1 MNWSMPGP
9 GQSGLTVVVPCFNE
23 VDNIE
28 PSYQE
33 IVGELGNLPLELL
46 YVDDGSTDGSL
57 DVIRALAHADPRVR
71 YVSFTRNFGFEAA
84 FSAGYRYAGKPWI
97 LHIDADQQFP
107 ASEAAKLIAAAEAG
121 NDAVFGI
128 RTNRQDPLLRRWGTA
143 AFHFLGRRVLRI
155 EIPPGATAFRL
166 VRTEL
171 ARKIVD
177 LRLGTP
183 YFLATVPRLTSRYT
197 TVPVAHRA
205 RERGESKVGFGFL
218 SSHAIELF
226 VGFTRRLT
234 TAASATALM
243 TAGVAL
249 LAGVAA
255 AFGLLG
261 LSATSALTFALFSVV
276 LTVLS
281 LTVRYLVVVGAGQP
295 RPRQF
300 YIREASFPVDEDDR
314 LYTSAEAEFQP
325 GERQAGVKKPGTNS
339 TTAPKS
345 LVILGGADGSVSTYH
360 RARDL
365 GFRTICVDIRPGAPG
380 VELADEFVQVSVRAP
395 EQIAAALEGRDD
407 IAGVLCPA
415 SDVGLPA
422 LAWLTRH
429 WNLPDPLPEAA
440 VAASVDKSIFRA
452 LCDRL
457 RLPTY
462 RSVGGKPGPDLVL
475 AAQQL
480 RFPALVKPVDSS
492 GSRGVVSCASP
503 GGLSTA
509 FTESLAFSPSGRLV
523 VEEHLDGT
531 HYTIEAL
538 AVDGRIVFHA
548 VTRRTLTPPPF
559 FVTSSHLLPAGLPP
573 AIDRALP
580 LTLTAL
586 CAELGY
592 RTGPLTLDAVLG
604 RDGKFY
610 LIEMGA
616 RMGGNGLAE
625 AIELSTGVDLIAAG
639 IAAATGSEVVLSP
652 RTPRPTLVHILAS
665 DRGGRIVRIEGA
677 DEVRAM
683 PEVSSL
689 ELFAEQDS
697 FVKPYEQAG
706 YKMGYAV
713 LSASTVPEVL
723 AAEDALR
730 GTLKFLLDEQGMAV
744 PLP

>member
-1 MNWSMPGP
+1 MSRSVPGP
-9 GQSGLTVVVPCFNE
+9 AQSGLTVVVPCFNE
-23 VDNIE
+23 VDNVE

-33 IVGELGNLPLELL
+33 IVAELGNLPLELL
-46 YVDDGSTDGSL
+46 YVDDGSTDGTL
-57 DVIRALAHADPRVR
+57 DVVRALAHTDPRVR
-71 YVSFTRNFGFEAA
+71 YLSFTRNFGFEAA

-107 ASEAAKLIAAAEAG
+107 AAEAEKLITAAEEG
-121 NDAVFGI
+121 NDAVFGV

-177 LRLGTP
+177 LHLGTP

-205 RERGESKVGFGFL
+205 RARGESKVGFGFL

-234 TAASATALM
+234 TMASTTAMAAAGISA
-243 TAGVAL
+243 
-249 LAGVAA
+249 LAGIAA
-255 AFGLLG
+255 ATGLLG
-261 LSATSALTFALFSVV
+261 LNAAATLEFVLFAVL
-276 LTVLS
+276 LTVLALS
-281 LTVRYLVVVGAGQP
+281 VRYLVVVGAGQA

-300 YIREASFPVDEDDR
+300 YIREANFPVDEDDR
-314 LYTSAEAEFQP
+314 LYASATAEVHP
-325 GERQAGVKKPGTNS
+325 GERQAGVKKTEE
-339 TTAPKS
+339 TAAPRS

-360 RARDL
+360 RAREL
-365 GFRTICVDIRPGAPG
+365 GFRTICVDVRASAPAAA
-380 VELADEFVQVSVRAP
+380 LADEFVQVSVRAP
-395 EQIAAALEGRDD
+395 EQIAAALDGRDD

-440 VAASVDKSIFRA
+440 VAASVDKSVFRE

-462 RSVGGKPGPDLVL
+462 RSVGGKPGPDLAL

-480 RFPALVKPVDSS
+480 RFPTLVKPVDSS

-503 GGLSTA
+503 GGLDTA
-509 FTESLAFSPSGRLV
+509 FTDSLAFSPSGRLV
-523 VEEHLDGT
+523 VEEHLDGS

-538 AVDGRIVFHA
+538 VVDGRIVFHA

-559 FVTSSHLLPAGLPP
+559 FVTASHLLPAGLPP
-573 AIDRALP
+573 MVDRALP
-580 LTLTAL
+580 VMLAGL

-639 IAAATGSEVVLSP
+639 IAAATGGEVVLAP
-652 RTPRPTLVHILAS
+652 RDPRPTLIHILAS
-665 DRGGRIVRIEGA
+665 DRSGRIVRIEGA

-683 PEVSSL
+683 PAVHNL

-697 FVKPYEQAG
+697 YVKPYEQAG

-713 LSASTVPEVL
+713 LSAPTVPEVL
-723 AAEDALR
+723 AAEDELR

>member
-1 MNWSMPGP
+1 MSWSIPGP
-9 GQSGLTVVVPCFNE
+9 VQGGLTVVVPCFNE
-23 VDNIE
+23 VDNVE

-33 IVGELGNLPLELL
+33 IVAELGNLPLELL
-46 YVDDGSTDGSL
+46 YVDDGSTDGTL
-57 DVIRALAHADPRVR
+57 DVIRALAHTDPRVR

-84 FSAGYRYAGKPWI
+84 FSAGYRYAGKPWL

-107 ASEAAKLIAAAEAG
+107 ASEAGKLITAAEAG
-121 NDAVFGI
+121 NDAVFGV
-128 RTNRQDPLLRRWGTA
+128 RTNRQDPLLRRWCTA
-143 AFHFLGRRVLRI
+143 VFHFLGGRVLRI

-197 TVPVAHRA
+197 TVQVAHRA
-205 RERGESKVGFGFL
+205 RERGESKVGFSFL

-234 TAASATALM
+234 TVASCTAML
-243 TAGVAL
+243 TAGISV
-249 LAGVAA
+249 LAGIAA
-255 AFGLLG
+255 AAGLLG
-261 LSATSALTFALFSVV
+261 LTAASALTFVLFSVL
-276 LTVLS
+276 LTVLA

-300 YIREASFPVDEDDR
+300 YIREANFPVDEDDR
-314 LYTSAEAEFQP
+314 LYASAMAEVHP
-325 GERQAGVKKPGTNS
+325 GERQAGVKKTGD
-339 TTAPKS
+339 TAAARS

-360 RARDL
+360 RAREL
-365 GFRTICVDIRPGAPG
+365 GFRTICVDVRASAPA
-380 VELADEFVQVSVRAP
+380 VALADEFVQVSVRAP

-429 WNLPDPLPEAA
+429 WGLPDPLPEAA
-440 VAASVDKSIFRA
+440 VAASVDKSVFRE

-462 RSVGGKPGPDLVL
+462 RSVGGKPGPDLAL

-480 RFPALVKPVDSS
+480 RFPTLVKPVDSS

-503 GGLSTA
+503 GGLTTA
-509 FTESLAFSPSGRLV
+509 FSDSLAFSPSGKLV
-523 VEEHLDGT
+523 VEEHLDGS

-538 AVDGRIVFHA
+538 VVDGRIVFHA

-559 FVTSSHLLPAGLPP
+559 FVTASHLLPAGLPP
-573 AIDRALP
+573 VVDRALP
-580 LTLTAL
+580 VMLAAL

-625 AIELSTGVDLIAAG
+625 AIEHSTGVDLIAAG
-639 IAAATGSEVVLSP
+639 IAAATGGEVVLSP
-652 RTPRPTLVHILAS
+652 RDPRPTLIHILAS
-665 DRGGRIVRIEGA
+665 DRGGRIVRIEGVE
-677 DEVRAM
+677 EVRAM
-683 PEVSSL
+683 PPVHNL

-697 FVKPYEQAG
+697 YVKPYEQAG

-713 LSASTVPEVL
+713 LSAPTVPEVL
-723 AAEDALR
+723 AAEDELR

>member
-1 MNWSMPGP
+1 MSSSTPGP
-9 GQSGLTVVVPCFNE
+9 AESGLTVVVPCFNE
-23 VDNIE
+23 VDNVE
-28 PSYQE
+28 PSYRE
-33 IVGELGNLPLELL
+33 IVAELGNLPLELL
-46 YVDDGSTDGSL
+46 YVDDGSTDGTL
-57 DVIRALAHADPRVR
+57 DVIRALAHTDPRVR
-71 YVSFTRNFGFEAA
+71 YLSFTRNFGFEAA
-84 FSAGYRYAGKPWI
+84 FSAGYRYAGKPWL
-97 LHIDADQQFP
+97 LHMDADQQFP
-107 ASEAAKLIAAAEAG
+107 ASEVEKLIMAAEAG
-121 NDAVFGI
+121 NDAVFGV
-128 RTNRQDPLLRRWGTA
+128 RTNRQDPLPRRWGTA
-143 AFHFLGRRVLRI
+143 AFHFVGRRVLRI

-197 TVPVAHRA
+197 TVQVAHRA

-234 TAASATALM
+234 TMASTTAVL
-243 TAGVAL
+243 TAGLSV
-249 LAGVAA
+249 LAGIAA
-255 AFGLLG
+255 ATGLLG
-261 LSATSALTFALFSVV
+261 LTAASTLTFVMFSVL
-276 LTVLS
+276 LTVLALS
-281 LTVRYLVVVGAGQP
+281 VRYLVVVGAGQA

-314 LYTSAEAEFQP
+314 LYASAMAEIHP
-325 GERQAGVKKPGTNS
+325 GERQAGVKNTED
-339 TTAPKS
+339 TAAVRS

-360 RARDL
+360 RAREL
-365 GFRTICVDIRPGAPG
+365 GFRTICVDVRASAPA
-380 VELADEFVQVSVRAP
+380 VALADEFVQVSVRAP

-440 VAASVDKSIFRA
+440 VAASVDKSVFRE

-462 RSVGGKPGPDLVL
+462 RSVGGKPGPDLTL

-480 RFPALVKPVDSS
+480 RFPTLVKPVDSS

-503 GGLSTA
+503 GGLTTA
-509 FTESLAFSPSGRLV
+509 FSDSLAFSPSGKLV
-523 VEEHLDGT
+523 VEEHLDGS

-559 FVTSSHLLPAGLPP
+559 FVTASHLLPAGLPP
-573 AIDRALP
+573 VVDRALP
-580 LTLTAL
+580 VMLAAL

-625 AIELSTGVDLIAAG
+625 AIEHSTGVDLIAAG
-639 IAAATGSEVVLSP
+639 IAAATGGEVVLSP
-652 RTPRPTLVHILAS
+652 RDPRPTLIHILAS
-665 DRGGRIVRIEGA
+665 DRGGRIVRIEGV

-683 PEVSSL
+683 PAVHNL
-689 ELFAEQDS
+689 ELFAEEDTY
-697 FVKPYEQAG
+697 VKPYEQAG

-713 LSASTVPEVL
+713 LSAPTVPDVL
-723 AAEDALR
+723 AAEDELR
-730 GTLKFLLDEQGMAV
+730 GTLKFLLDEQGAAV